1 MVVVIRLR
9 GRAVRFEIRLLGRFA
24 VLRDGVEVPAGE
36 FRQSL
41 VRRLVRILASRR
53 GEFVSRDFLVD
64 ALWPAG
70 GPADPGANLRV
81 LVTLA
86 RRALGERAQ
95 IQALSGGYTLAGGDG
110 CLVDTEE
117 FMRHA
122 TVAAGLLQQRRYE
135 PALRAFR
142 AALQVWRGEPLA
154 EDAFEDWSREFR
166 SRLLLVHLHVLEG
179 AAQAALSIGAPIDA
193 VGWAEQAVSGEPL
206 RERSNAL
213 LIQALA
219 ESGHTAGALQAYDD
233 FRRRLAEELGL
244 DPSGEVQQIQ
254 ARILRGETRPAVP
267 AAELPLPNALGGYS
281 KTFAGRTFEL
291 ETARELLAKPPG
303 RTGVIWIL
311 GEPGIG
317 KTRLAA
323 EIAGEVHSGGG
334 VALFGRCS
342 EELNLGYQP
351 FLEAL
356 EWYVDH
362 APSPQFGKR
371 PEGLVRLVPRV
382 GDWVGQPEPAG
393 AESPEVQQHRLHES
407 VRGWLTAAA
416 AGRPLV
422 LVVDDV
428 QWADRASLALIRHL
442 GSSPEPAAAWLV
454 CTVRDSAPDEVQA
467 SAILAEE
474 LERRGTPGC
483 RFSLSGLDVP
493 AVGELVAAAAGGV
506 DRRLGSFVEDLH
518 RETAG
523 NPLYVDSILRDLAS
537 GSEPLGRSLPETI
550 FRRVSRLPAEVV
562 TCLRAA
568 SIAGLEFDLRVVAS
582 AAGFDEMKVLRALE
596 TATQAALLEEVGA
609 NSYRFRH
616 GVVRTALRMQLSES
630 RRVRL
635 HLKVGEALEIVHANR
650 LDQFAQQLSTHF
662 LEALP
667 VGGAPKAYRYTILA
681 AQQAARLLSHE
692 EEVSAYGRALQLLG
706 DVDEGPPARYRLL
719 VARSE
724 AQRRSGDVLGALVS
738 LKEAVEAAEAD
749 ADVDRMAQAAI
760 AFEETSFWLGAPED
774 DAAEVMA
781 AVNQAQGT
789 EDSVLRTVVL
799 ASLGRAR
806 RNSGRADSAEPAA
819 EAGVMAGRLGD
830 PRTSYQV
837 AFRAAKS
844 SIAVSEAHEAAPAWM
859 NLSRSARRF
868 GETDAY
874 LLALGQA
881 MWAQVMLGDLTA
893 ADGLMAEYSEAA
905 SSLRQPKWECWV
917 EVFRA
922 LRLVMNGRLAE
933 AEHHLGR
940 AQEIGKNFGWDR
952 PGLYGVAM
960 FLIRREQG
968 RLKDLAP
975 VVRAAAALNP
985 AAAFWRPGLAALYAE
1000 LDMLPEARA
1009 ELDGM
1014 GDEGSTG
1021 TPDDASPELSLG
1033 LLAEVAVGLGDA
1045 TRAGGLIDRLLPCSG
1060 RLLVFLLSAVCLGPA
1075 DRLLGMLAS
1084 TAGRLEEAESWFES
1098 ALALARR
1105 MESPLWVA
1113 HTLYDYS
1120 VHLQAH
1126 DGGDCAK
1133 LLSEAAHLCR
1143 RHELKALGARVD
1155 HLVTV
1160 RY

>member
-1 MVVVIRLR
+1 VGI
-9 GRAVRFEIRLLGRFA
+9 EIRLLGRFA
-24 VLRDGVEVPAGE
+24 VLRDGAEVPAGD

-86 RRALGERAQ
+86 RKALGPPAQ
-95 IQALSGGYTLAGGDG
+95 IQSSSGGYTLAGGEG

-117 FMRHA
+117 FLRQAHA
-122 TVAAGLLQQRRYE
+122 AAGFLDQGRYE

-154 EDAFEDWSREFR
+154 EDAFEDWSREYR
-166 SRLLLVHLHVLEG
+166 SRLMLVHLHMLEG
-179 AAQAALSIGAPIDA
+179 AAQAALSMGAAVEA
-193 VGWAEQAVSGEPL
+193 VGWAERAVSGEPL

-213 LIQALA
+213 LIEALA
-219 ESGHTAGALQAYDD
+219 DSGDTARALQAYDD

-244 DPSGEVQQIQ
+244 DPSGEVQQVQ
-254 ARILRGETRPAVP
+254 ARILRGEAPARVQST
-267 AAELPLPNALGGYS
+267 ELPLPNALGGYP
-281 KTFAGRTFEL
+281 KTFAGRTSEIRR
-291 ETARELLAKPPG
+291 ARDLLTHASG
-303 RTGVIWIL
+303 RTGVIWVL

-323 EIAGEVHSGGG
+323 EIAREVHAGGG

-342 EELNLGYQP
+342 EDLNLPYQP

-356 EWYVDH
+356 EWYLDH
-362 APSPQFGKR
+362 APNPQFGEQ
-371 PEGLVRLVPRV
+371 PQDLVRLVPRV
-382 GDWVGQPEPAG
+382 GDWVGQPELAG
-393 AESPEVQQHRLHES
+393 AASPEVQQHRLHES

-416 AGRPLV
+416 GGRPLV

-428 QWADRASLALIRHL
+428 HWADRATLALVGHL
-442 GSSPEPAAAWLV
+442 GSSPEPSRAWLV
-454 CTVRDSAPDEVQA
+454 CTVRDSAPDGVE
-467 SAILAEE
+467 SAAVLAEQ
-474 LERRGTPGC
+474 LDRRGTPGC
-483 RFSLSGLDVP
+483 RLGLSGLDVQ
-493 AVGELVAAAAGGV
+493 AVGELVASAAGGV

-523 NPLYVDSILRDLAS
+523 NPLYVDSILRDPAS
-537 GSEPLGRSLPETI
+537 GSQPLGRSLPETI
-550 FRRVSRLPAEVV
+550 SRRVGRLPPEVQ

-568 SIAGLEFDLRVVAS
+568 SIAGLEFDLRVVAL
-582 AAGFDEMKVLRALE
+582 AAGFDEMEVLRALE
-596 TATQAALLEEVGA
+596 TAARAALLEEMAA

-635 HLKVGEALEIVHANR
+635 HMRVGEALEVVHAR
-650 LDQFAQQLSTHF
+650 KLDQFAHQLSTHF
-662 LEALP
+662 LQALP
-667 VGGAPKAYRYTILA
+667 VGGAPKAYRYTVLA

-692 EEVSAYGRALQLLG
+692 EEVAAYGRALQLLD

-738 LKEAVEAAEAD
+738 LNEAVAEAEAN
-749 ADVDRMAQAAI
+749 ADIERMAEAAI

-774 DAAEVMA
+774 AAAEVMGA
-781 AVNQAQGT
+781 AHQAQGT
-789 EDSVLRTVVL
+789 EDSVLRAVVL
-799 ASLGRAR
+799 ASLGRAL
-806 RNSGRADSAEPAA
+806 RNSGRP
-819 EAGVMAGRLGD
+819 EAGKFAVEAGAMAERLGD
-830 PRTSYQV
+830 PRTGYQV
-837 AFRAAKS
+837 AFRAAES
-844 SIAVSEAHEAAPAWM
+844 SITVSQAHEAAPAWTK
-859 NLSRSARRF
+859 LSRSARRF

-881 MWAQVMLGDLTA
+881 MWAHAMLGDLA
-893 ADGLMAEYSEAA
+893 VADAFMSEYSEAA
-905 SSLRQPKWECWV
+905 SNLRQPKWECWV

-933 AEHHLGR
+933 AEQHLGR

-952 PGLYGVAM
+952 PGLYGMAM
-960 FLIRREQG
+960 FLVRREQG

-975 VVRAAAALNP
+975 VVRTAAALNP
-985 AAAFWRPGLAALYAE
+985 TGAFWRPGLAALYVE
-1000 LDMLPEARA
+1000 LDMVPEARA
-1009 ELDGM
+1009 ELDELGESPD
-1014 GDEGSTG
+1014 GV
-1021 TPDDASPELSLG
+1021 PDDGSRELSLS
-1033 LLAEVAVGLGDA
+1033 LMAEVAAGLGDV
-1045 TRAGGLIDRLLPCSG
+1045 TRAGPLIDGLLPCSG

-1075 DRLLGMLAS
+1075 DRLLAMLAS
-1084 TAGRLEEAESWFES
+1084 VAGRSEEAEAWFES
-1098 ALALARR
+1098 ALSLARR
-1105 MESPLWVA
+1105 IESPLWVA

-1120 VHLQAH
+1120 AHLQAH
-1126 DGGDCAK
+1126 GGGGPAD
-1133 LLSEAAHLCR
+1133 LLSEAARLCR
-1143 RHELKALGARVD
+1143 QHGLTALGARVD
-1155 HLVTV
+1155 RLVTV
-1160 RY
+1160 RS